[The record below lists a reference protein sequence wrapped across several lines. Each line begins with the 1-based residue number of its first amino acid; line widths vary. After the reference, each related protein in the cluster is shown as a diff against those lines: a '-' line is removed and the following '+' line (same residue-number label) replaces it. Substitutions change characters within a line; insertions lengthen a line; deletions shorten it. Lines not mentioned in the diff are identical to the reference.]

1 MAIRLPHPVPIE
13 IHMFAHM
20 ISPRQN
26 AALYN
31 QVANDL
37 RRKIHSGEL
46 IPGAELP
53 SEKYLAGEYQVGRD
67 TIRDALQDL
76 RAEGL
81 IVSRRGYR
89 TLVRKLPVRETLVLP
104 PGSTIYARMPTPEE
118 LQRFDL
124 PRDGSPVLVVG
135 DEVYPANRYEFRVE

>member
-1 MAIRLPHPVPIE
+1 VAIRLPGLVPIE

-46 IPGAELP
+46 VPGGELP

-89 TLVRKLPVRETLVLP
+89 TLVRRLPVRESVSLP

-118 LQRFDL
+118 LEEFDL

-135 DEVYPANRYEFRVE
+135 DTVYPANKYEFRVD